1 MYVCLCAAV
10 TDRQIREVASQCAGG
25 DFRTLCR
32 NLGIAQ
38 QCGKCAAAA
47 RLLVGGDREAAGTPA
62 PALGLG

>member
-38 QCGKCAAAA
+38 QCGKCAPAV
-47 RLLVGGDREAAGTPA
+47 RLLFAGDHEPTGAPP
-62 PALGLG
+62 PALG